1 MKRLVTCAFTIIL
14 RFHTCQTLRLLGACH
29 HNICQ
34 VPKGAEGTAAV
45 LGDRIGARG
54 QNRCPGAAAGPG
66 RASRSTTPSRRLAC
80 GDLAGGPPPTGTWTI
95 GSAAVT
101 REALHPLEG
110 AAPVRERRTRYGRCT
125 QSEGVQR
132 QPMGSCTHRQHAQI
146 RIGRMQQRLGLQ
158 HVPHAGR
165 LFRTRAACSARG
177 RGCPDS
183 EQQAHVRMRRPRLHI
198 ASLRTLQ
205 RAWCRAA
212 PLLSH
217 AGCLFRTRAACPVH
231 GRGCPDSEQ
240 QAHVRMRRPHQST
253 QSTNPINT
261 TRPITPHVDLL
272 GWKAPLDLLGLLD
285 LRGLRDPARPRDR
298 PLRAAGSRRA
308 YCRSDSSRFART
320 TMPMRST
327 IASSTQL
334 PSSAARR
341 GCIGASS
348 KRRSKPR
355 IARHRGMS
363 SSW

>member
-1 MKRLVTCAFTIIL
+1 MPPQ
-14 RFHTCQTLRLLGACH
+14 HPPGS
-29 HNICQ
+29 
-34 VPKGAEGTAAV
+34 EGSRRDGCGT
-45 LGDRIGARG
+45 RG

-101 REALHPLEG
+101 REALHPLG
-110 AAPVRERRTRYGRCT
+110 NAAPN
-125 QSEGVQR
+125 QEGCNANR
-132 QPMGSCTHRQHAQI
+132 WGARPHRQQAQMW
-146 RIGRMQQRLGLQ
+146 IGRMQQRLGLQ
-158 HVPHAGR
+158 RVPHAGR
-165 LFRTRAACSARG
+165 LFRTRAAC
-177 RGCPDS
+177 P
-183 EQQAHVRMRRPRLHI
+183 VR
-198 ASLRTLQ
+198 
-205 RAWCRAA
+205 
-212 PLLSH
+212 
-217 AGCLFRTRAACPVH
+217 

-253 QSTNPINT
+253 NPINT
-261 TRPITPHVDLL
+261 TRPITPHVNLL
-272 GWKAPLDLLGLLD
+272 GWKAPLDLLGLL
-285 LRGLRDPARPRDR
+285 GLRDPAGPRDR

-334 PSSAARR
+334 PSSAAKR
-341 GCIGASS
+341 GCTGASS
-348 KRRSKPR
+348 KRQSKPR

>member
-1 MKRLVTCAFTIIL
+1 
-14 RFHTCQTLRLLGACH
+14 
-29 HNICQ
+29 
-34 VPKGAEGTAAV
+34 
-45 LGDRIGARG
+45 
-54 QNRCPGAAAGPG
+54 
-66 RASRSTTPSRRLAC
+66 
-80 GDLAGGPPPTGTWTI
+80 
-95 GSAAVT
+95 
-101 REALHPLEG
+101 
-110 AAPVRERRTRYGRCT
+110 
-125 QSEGVQR
+125 
-132 QPMGSCTHRQHAQI
+132 
-146 RIGRMQQRLGLQ
+146 
-158 HVPHAGR
+158 
-165 LFRTRAACSARG
+165 
-177 RGCPDS
+177 
-183 EQQAHVRMRRPRLHI
+183 MRRPRLHI
-198 ASLRTLQ
+198 ASLRALR
-205 RAWCRAA
+205 RARCRAV

-217 AGCLFRTRAACPVH
+217 AGRLSRTRAACPVH

-272 GWKAPLDLLGLLD
+272 GWKAPLDLLGL
-285 LRGLRDPARPRDR
+285 RGLRDPAGPRDR

-341 GCIGASS
+341 GCTGASS

>member
-1 MKRLVTCAFTIIL
+1 MTRHL
-14 RFHTCQTLRLLGACH
+14 RIYDHFVIPHLS
-29 HNICQ
+29 N
-34 VPKGAEGTAAV
+34 TAAAW
-45 LGDRIGARG
+45 R
-54 QNRCPGAAAGPG
+54 PG
-66 RASRSTTPSRRLAC
+66 RNWCP
-80 GDLAGGPPPTGTWTI
+80 GTWTK
-95 GSAAVT
+95 
-101 REALHPLEG
+101 
-110 AAPVRERRTRYGRCT
+110 
-125 QSEGVQR
+125 Q
-132 QPMGSCTHRQHAQI
+132 
-146 RIGRMQQRLGLQ
+146 LGLQ
-158 HVPHAGR
+158 RVPHAGR
-165 LFRTRAACSARG
+165 LFRTRAACPVHGRG
-177 RGCPDS
+177 RPDS

-198 ASLRTLQ
+198 AGLRALQ

-217 AGCLFRTRAACPVH
+217 AGRLFRTRAACPVH
-231 GRGCPDSEQ
+231 GRGCPGSEQ

-253 QSTNPINT
+253 QSTQSTNPSNT

-272 GWKAPLDLLGLLD
+272 DWKAPLDLLGL
-285 LRGLRDPARPRDR
+285 RDPAGPRDR

-341 GCIGASS
+341 GCTGASS

>member
-1 MKRLVTCAFTIIL
+1 
-14 RFHTCQTLRLLGACH
+14 
-29 HNICQ
+29 
-34 VPKGAEGTAAV
+34 
-45 LGDRIGARG
+45 
-54 QNRCPGAAAGPG
+54 
-66 RASRSTTPSRRLAC
+66 
-80 GDLAGGPPPTGTWTI
+80 
-95 GSAAVT
+95 
-101 REALHPLEG
+101 
-110 AAPVRERRTRYGRCT
+110 
-125 QSEGVQR
+125 
-132 QPMGSCTHRQHAQI
+132 
-146 RIGRMQQRLGLQ
+146 
-158 HVPHAGR
+158 
-165 LFRTRAACSARG
+165 
-177 RGCPDS
+177 
-183 EQQAHVRMRRPRLHI
+183 MRRPRLHI
-198 ASLRTLQ
+198 ASLRALQ

-217 AGCLFRTRAACPVH
+217 AGRLSRTRAACPVR
-231 GRGCPDSEQ
+231 GRGCPGSEQ

-253 QSTNPINT
+253 QSTQSTNPSNT

-272 GWKAPLDLLGLLD
+272 DWKAPLDLLGL
-285 LRGLRDPARPRDR
+285 RDPAGPRDR

-341 GCIGASS
+341 GCTGASS